1 MHAFIRKWLA
11 EKVSQEVS
19 AATRIIYGK
28 CLQAHDIHRVSINS
42 TAMQY
47 MDAQVPRG
55 LFISAFACTFRT
67 LIERPQGSE
76 ALALAWSTYECT
88 SGVMGWQSFRINAA
102 LGRSLQPVHVC

>member
-1 MHAFIRKWLA
+1 MATPDQAQEVHAFIRKWLA

-47 MDAQVPRG
+47 MG
-55 LFISAFACTFRT
+55 CSSAARAFHQCICLHFQDT
-67 LIERPQGSE
+67 
-76 ALALAWSTYECT
+76 
-88 SGVMGWQSFRINAA
+88 N
-102 LGRSLQPVHVC
+102 